1 MGEPLDAVKPP
12 EPGCPAML
20 TPDNATFIKS
30 LASASPDII
39 LVADIK
45 PSERPP
51 VATPR
56 AALR

>member
-1 MGEPLDAVKPP
+1 
-12 EPGCPAML
+12 ML

-56 AALR
+56 AALRYGLIPAKTLSEGV